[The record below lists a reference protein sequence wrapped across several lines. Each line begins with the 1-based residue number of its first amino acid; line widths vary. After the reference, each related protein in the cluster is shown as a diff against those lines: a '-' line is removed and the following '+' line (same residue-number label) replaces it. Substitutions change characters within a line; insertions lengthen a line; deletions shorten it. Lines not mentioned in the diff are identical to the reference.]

1 MGILD
6 FFLIIGWLGFL
17 SILFQKDL
25 LLKIPGVNSK
35 NIKAIMTKVPDL
47 YHLCQMSEEELT
59 EIIENSKNAKLIYE
73 FFNKTIAE
81 INPFDKEL
89 DFEDLNS
96 FVDNEIK
103 AAIASADVQGKNSKS
118 KKGVI
123 KQQVPSNK
131 NLKKKTSSKR
141 LT

>member
-1 MGILD
+1 
-6 FFLIIGWLGFL
+6 
-17 SILFQKDL
+17 
-25 LLKIPGVNSK
+25 
-35 NIKAIMTKVPDL
+35 MTKVPDL

>member
-1 MGILD
+1 
-6 FFLIIGWLGFL
+6 LGFL

-35 NIKAIMTKVPDL
+35 NK
-47 YHLCQMSEEELT
+47 
-59 EIIENSKNAKLIYE
+59 

>member
-1 MGILD
+1 
-6 FFLIIGWLGFL
+6 
-17 SILFQKDL
+17 
-25 LLKIPGVNSK
+25 
-35 NIKAIMTKVPDL
+35 
-47 YHLCQMSEEELT
+47 MSEEELT